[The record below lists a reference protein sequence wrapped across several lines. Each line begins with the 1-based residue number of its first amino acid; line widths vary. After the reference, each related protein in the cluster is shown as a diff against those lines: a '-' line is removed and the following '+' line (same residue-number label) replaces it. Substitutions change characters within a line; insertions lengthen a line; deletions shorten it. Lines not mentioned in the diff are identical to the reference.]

1 MINSALSPN
10 NKVMQMTTR
19 PLSKYEATLRMRLI
33 TGVCTLMQQMAIKET
48 KAALRKRGIRV
59 TEFSHREIAMA
70 QEYLARNPELLN
82 EAATL
87 VERWRTVGHFGKRA
101 QAVGLALRLA
111 APSPPAAVESVRIP
125 PQLRT
130 LPASEAS
137 EHGGIQR

>member
-33 TGVCTLMQQMAIKET
+33 TGVCALMQQMAIRKM
-48 KAALRKRGIRV
+48 KAELRKRGIRV
-59 TEFSHREIAMA
+59 TEFSHREIAIMA
-70 QEYLARNPELLN
+70 NEYLARNPELLN

-137 EHGGIQR
+137 EHGGI